1 MKIGVLTYSL
11 NHLKTN
17 QIVRGLIARGIK
29 KIKIIIVPF
38 KKFKKRNPIINHRP
52 AQFRKNSLSKI
63 CNKYK
68 IKIIKIEEKKVF
80 NGLDFAIIGGSGIIN
95 KKYIKKNFI
104 INCHPG
110 LIPQTR
116 GLDSFKWAILKNNL
130 IVNTLHFIDKEID
143 EGKILHQKLT
153 KIYKSDTIKTLAK
166 RHYKNEIDL
175 LINFDYHMKKK
186 RIYKLTKC
194 AAYLRMPVDLE
205 QTVISGFNKWK
216 KKFIK

>member
-1 MKIGVLTYSL
+1 MIG
-11 NHLKTN
+11 
-17 QIVRGLIARGIK
+17 
-29 KIKIIIVPF
+29 
-38 KKFKKRNPIINHRP
+38 
-52 AQFRKNSLSKI
+52 
-63 CNKYK
+63 
-68 IKIIKIEEKKVF
+68 
-80 NGLDFAIIGGSGIIN
+80 
-95 KKYIKKNFI
+95 
-104 INCHPG
+104 
-110 LIPQTR
+110 
-116 GLDSFKWAILKNNL
+116 
-130 IVNTLHFIDKEID
+130 NTLHFIDKEID